1 LQSRGPDRIRIKSR
15 YALAEGLYDHHVV
28 EILHESKSRPSRAD
42 RAQRLVKEAVEKS
55 GRDNT
60 TALVIEIV

>member
-1 LQSRGPDRIRIKSR
+1 MRSRGPNRIRIKSR
-15 YALAEGLYDHHVV
+15 YALVEGLYGHHVV
-28 EILHESKSRPSRAD
+28 EILHESKSQPSRAD
-42 RAQRLVKEAVEKS
+42 RAQRLMKEAVEKS

>member
-1 LQSRGPDRIRIKSR
+1 LV
-15 YALAEGLYDHHVV
+15 EGLYDHHLVD
-28 EILHESKSRPSRAD
+28 ILHESKSQQSCAD
-42 RAQRLVKEAVEKS
+42 RSQRLVKEAVQNS